1 MEKLK
6 AFEDLEFEEHKARSA
21 GFRTHAVMLFENGYG
36 VSVITGGSAR
46 ADDEGPY
53 ELAVL
58 RHEGDK
64 RYCLCYDT
72 PITDDVVGYLTVD
85 GVTEL
90 MRRVQEL

>member
-6 AFEDLEFEEHKARSA
+6 AFEDLEFEDRPN
-21 GFRTHAVMLFENGYG
+21 GLWGAVMLFQNGFG
-36 VSVITGGSAR
+36 VSIITGGFTR
-46 ADDEGPY
+46 TDDEGPY

-64 RYCLCYDT
+64 RQYGLCYDT
-72 PITDDVVGYLTVD
+72 PITDDVVGYLTVN